1 MAGRARRKCNKKALL
16 PGTRLRDE
24 TSERSGGKA

>member
-1 MAGRARRKCNKKALL
+1 MAGRARRKYNKKALL

-24 TSERSGGKA
+24 TSERSGRKA